1 MRNYRKIL
9 STIAYK
15 EEWSIRAFVAKE
27 ALCRDYA
34 DIKHFFKDLFRY
46 WCISWMVNS
55 LIRYTDTHRFFDE
68 HYDEIQEVLE
78 EQEEIWLDFKWNGSD
93 LKNQL
98 AWLSFEH
105 VAWNIANIDLRLEI

>member
-9 STIAYK
+9 ATIAHNEK
-15 EEWSIRAFVAKE
+15 WTIRAFVAKE
-27 ALCRDYA
+27 AMREDNEY
-34 DIKHFFKDLFRY
+34 IKYFFKDLASY
-46 WCISWMVNS
+46 GCVCWMVSS
-55 LIRYTDTHRFFDE
+55 LIRYTDTHKFFDE
-68 HYDEIQEVLE
+68 HYEEIQDVLE
-78 EQEEIWLDFKWNGSD
+78 EQEDYWLDFKWNGSD

>member
-9 STIAYK
+9 ATIAYN

-27 ALCRDYA
+27 ALWRDYD
-34 DIKHFFKDLFRY
+34 DIKHFFNDLFRH
-46 WCISWMVNS
+46 WCISWMVNW

-68 HYDEIQEVLE
+68 HYDEIQDVLE
-78 EQEEIWLDFKWNGSD
+78 EQEDNWLDLKFNGND
-93 LKNQL
+93 LKNKL

-105 VAWNIANIDLRLEI
+105 VAWNMANNDLRLEI